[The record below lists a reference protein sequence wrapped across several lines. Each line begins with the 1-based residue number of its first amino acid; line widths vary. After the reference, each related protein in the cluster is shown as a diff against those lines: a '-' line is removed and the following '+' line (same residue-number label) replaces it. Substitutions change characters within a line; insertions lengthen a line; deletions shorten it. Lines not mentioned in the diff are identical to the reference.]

1 MLLQHLEQLSA
12 AKLLKVKA
20 ESNISHSNKKLLIM
34 KQENGLKESQNKEKL
49 LNMNKKDGLKMFQ
62 EKLQQSITMLSN
74 I

>member
-1 MLLQHLEQLSA
+1 
-12 AKLLKVKA
+12 
-20 ESNISHSNKKLLIM
+20 M